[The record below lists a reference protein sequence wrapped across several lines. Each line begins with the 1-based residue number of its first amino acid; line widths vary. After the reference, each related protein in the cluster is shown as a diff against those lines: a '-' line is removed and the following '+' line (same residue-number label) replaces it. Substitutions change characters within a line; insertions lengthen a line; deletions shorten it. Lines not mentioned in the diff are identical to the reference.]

1 MQRMVLRH
9 LSGSKANQVEEF
21 PLGYFKE
28 LTFGRDPACSV
39 KYDAD
44 RDDLVGRQHA
54 KIVQDPSDP
63 THFLVADLGSRNGTF
78 VNKQRIVG
86 SARIT
91 VGDLIQFGA
100 GGPEFQFDLEPRPEL
115 GLRDT
120 SEAGSPSAVPP
131 TRAGVSANVPPTRA
145 GDLTPKIPLT
155 LGSAS
160 SGPSVVG
167 KATVERMISQ
177 TKKESRKHLLLGAG
191 IVGIIIAGV
200 ASFLIYQN
208 LSSRQQL
215 ASLTENLPWTPTD
228 INLKRSP
235 SVVYI
240 QVSWKLIDIDT
251 GNQVYQAYRDGTPLY
266 TQGGSGKLEPVLVL
280 DAKDSKGQPNV
291 PIGFSS
297 GGSGVVVGTDGYIL
311 TNAHVA
317 AGWRSPYPSFLFR
330 PGIVVNNIGMPIGR
344 VDQEHVPSKWI
355 PFEAFRHRNPIT
367 GKLGSLTGKTLDGRN
382 DFLDVTFPEN
392 KRSIV
397 AQISS
402 ISDEADVALIKIN
415 LPEPVPKVDL
425 YDSYETIKAG
435 DPVTVIGYPFAGELA
450 PVVVR
455 VRGKSGELGPSDRLA
470 FLAQTTL
477 STGVIARVVRSGTDQ
492 ANFYSSFGD
501 TYQHTA
507 ATSPGNSGAPIFDQY
522 GRCIAIHNSGNKDV
536 QGANFAVPIKYGIS
550 LMGTQPVKR

>member
-9 LSGSKANQVEEF
+9 LSGSKSNQVEEF
-21 PLGYFKE
+21 PLNYFKE
-28 LTFGRDPACSV
+28 LTFGRDPSCSV
-39 KYDAD
+39 KYDPD

-63 THFLVADLGSRNGTF
+63 TQFIVADLNSRNGTF

-86 SARIT
+86 SARIA

-100 GGPEFQFDLEPRPEL
+100 GGPEFQFDLEPRPQQVT
-115 GLRDT
+115 RDI
-120 SEAGSPSAVPP
+120 SEANGPRVVPP
-131 TRAGVSANVPPTRA
+131 TRAGASSNVPPTRA
-145 GDLTPKIPLT
+145 GDIPPT
-155 LGSAS
+155 VPSSIGPASAGHS
-160 SGPSVVG
+160 MVG
-167 KATVERMISQ
+167 KATVERMITQ
-177 TKKESRKHLLLGAG
+177 TKGESRRHLLIGGG
-191 IVGIIIAGV
+191 IVGLIVAAV
-200 ASFLIYQN
+200 ASFLFIQN
-208 LSSRQQL
+208 KNSG
-215 ASLTENLPWTPTD
+215 AAVDEWIKNKPWTTTQ
-228 INLKRSP
+228 INDKRSP
-235 SVVYI
+235 SVIYI

-251 GNQVYQAYRDGTPLY
+251 GNQVYQAYRDGVPLY
-266 TQGGSGKLEPVLVL
+266 TMAGSKVEPVLVL
-280 DAKDSKGQPNV
+280 DAKDPKGSPNM

-317 AGWRSPYPSFLFR
+317 AGWRAPYPSFLFK
-330 PGIVVNNIGMPIGR
+330 PGIVVNSIGMPIAR

-355 PFEAFRHRNPIT
+355 PFEAFRNRNTIT

-392 KRSIV
+392 KRSIL

-425 YDSYETIKAG
+425 YDNYEAIKAG

-455 VRGKSGELGPSDRLA
+455 VRGKSGDSGPSDKIA
-470 FLAQTTL
+470 FVAQPTVT
-477 STGVIARVVRSGTDQ
+477 TGVVARVIKSGSDPI
-492 ANFYSSFGD
+492 NLYSSFGD

-507 ATSPGNSGAPIFDQY
+507 AINPGSSGGPVFDQY
-522 GRCIAIHNSGNKDV
+522 GRCIAIHNSETKGA